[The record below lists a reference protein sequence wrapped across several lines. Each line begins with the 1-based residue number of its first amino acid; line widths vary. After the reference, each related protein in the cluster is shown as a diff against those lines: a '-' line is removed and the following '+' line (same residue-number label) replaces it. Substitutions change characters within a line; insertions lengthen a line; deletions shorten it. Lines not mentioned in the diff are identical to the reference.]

1 MGRTPKSYY
10 KYSPLPQGS
19 VRLVKIHST
28 KLVKESKKVFL
39 LETYPLDEQLEI
51 SLETFKLSRSPRYAA
66 LSYTWGL
73 SGPFVDPKPS
83 VFTQIERV
91 YPIIC
96 DGAILLGTWYLR
108 STLRRIRLG
117 IDVCMSVTGTEN
129 QHAKDVRGLYAD
141 IS

>member
-96 DGAILLGTWYLR
+96 DGAILLGTWNLR